1 MQAWSRAIG
10 VPATVAALSI
20 SVAHAA
26 AVTAGDA
33 PDRPTRVSAEYRI
46 SKAGVTIGNVSE
58 TLMRDGGAYRIV
70 SQTSTAGPLRLFLK
84 DRLTVVSEGR
94 VADGGLAPMRYE
106 FKRERDSQKNVSAEF
121 DWTARQIVSRHGGVT
136 EVFAL
141 PSGTLDRVSA
151 MYQFMFSAP
160 KADVVVTWMSQGK
173 KAEQY
178 RYRRVGEDVVR
189 VGGRDLATVRF
200 AREAKAGESKAE
212 LWLAR
217 DFNYLPT
224 KMVFEDTNGLVLEQT
239 LVSFSLN

>member
-1 MQAWSRAIG
+1 
-10 VPATVAALSI
+10 
-20 SVAHAA
+20 
-26 AVTAGDA
+26 
-33 PDRPTRVSAEYRI
+33 
-46 SKAGVTIGNVSE
+46 
-58 TLMRDGGAYRIV
+58 
-70 SQTSTAGPLRLFLK
+70 
-84 DRLTVVSEGR
+84 
-94 VADGGLAPMRYE
+94 
-106 FKRERDSQKNVSAEF
+106 
-121 DWTARQIVSRHGGVT
+121 
-136 EVFAL
+136 
-141 PSGTLDRVSA
+141 
-151 MYQFMFSAP
+151 
-160 KADVVVTWMSQGK
+160 MSQGK